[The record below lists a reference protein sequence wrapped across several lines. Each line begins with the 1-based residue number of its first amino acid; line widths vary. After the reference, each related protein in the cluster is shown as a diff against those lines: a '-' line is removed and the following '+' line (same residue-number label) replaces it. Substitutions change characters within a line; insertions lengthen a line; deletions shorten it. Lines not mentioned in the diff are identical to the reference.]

1 MCCRRARNRLAQM
14 ASRERKTAQIRRLE
28 HQLALA
34 RRHDGGAEVQAL
46 MEENANLRQSFLTV
60 RRKLLSLS
68 TTASILAD
76 SLVPFINGEQESA
89 CKPHEDSTSPPNK
102 DEESPPAESDVEG
115 DHFLTSYVDDSQ
127 SEPILHLGDTFP
139 FLEADQ
145 EYTSLIPRENGV
157 TLPSYAASIKPIDGS
172 IAGESLEV
180 SARLRSSTETF
191 HIPSNLFEHVQSP
204 RNIMPS
210 SPCVPVRQRSQ
221 MSMHI
226 DFIQQVMRS
235 KGWAN
240 SSSPQ

>member
-1 MCCRRARNRLAQM
+1 M

-68 TTASILAD
+68 TTASLLAD

-127 SEPILHLGDTFP
+127 SEPILHLGDAFP

-157 TLPSYAASIKPIDGS
+157 TLPPYAASIGPIDGS
-172 IAGESLEV
+172 ISGESLEAN
-180 SARLRSSTETF
+180 ARLRSSTETF
-191 HIPSNLFEHVQSP
+191 HIPSNLFEHLQSP
-204 RNIMPS
+204 RNMMPS
-210 SPCVPVRQRSQ
+210 PPCVPVRQRSR